1 MPDHKLR
8 PGALIHEKRLG
19 LGWTQ
24 EQLAKKAGVSAHTV
38 SRVERGRGVDWML
51 MVALLDSVYA
61 EVIVR

>member
-1 MPDHKLR
+1 MTDPKLR
-8 PGALIHEKRLG
+8 PGELIRKKRTG

-38 SRVERGRGVDWML
+38 MRVEKGRGVDWML
-51 MVALLDSVYA
+51 MVALLDSVHA